1 MEIAVIGMAGRFPEA
16 ANIDEFW
23 ENLKNG
29 TETISFFSSEELEAE
44 GLDPVAIDDP
54 NYVKARGVLENIEYF
69 DAAFFSYTPA
79 EAELMDPQT
88 RIFYEVVW
96 WALENAGYSPD
107 IFPGSIGVFAGAT
120 NNRTW
125 EGRVIIS
132 GKTDLIGRF
141 ATDGYIDRDFLSTR
155 IAYRLNLTGPAISM
169 KTACSSSLV
178 AVDVACRM
186 LLTGQCD
193 IAAVGGVSA
202 PSQKKTGY
210 RYLEGMIN
218 SPDGHVRAFDAL
230 AKGVVFSDGVGAAIL
245 KRLEEA
251 LADGDNILAVIL
263 GSALNNDGARK
274 GSYSAPS
281 SEGHEDVIRAALRIA
296 EVDPE
301 DISYVETHGTGTS
314 LGDPVEIE
322 GLKGAFKTDKKNYC
336 AIGSVKSNIGHLDT
350 AAGIVSFIKTV
361 LILHHGYIPP
371 SLHYIA
377 PNPKI
382 DFENSPFYVNTQ
394 LQEWKPGDRP
404 RRAGVSSFGVGGT
417 NAHVILEEA
426 PPLQPS
432 SGSRRHQLLLLSAK
446 SGSALNQMS
455 TNFARFLKENPG
467 LNLAD
472 AAYTLKLGRSPF
484 KQRQILVASTL
495 DEAAAALTPI
505 SETELYDPEKVFR
518 STTQEEIHPVFMF
531 SGQGSQYVNMGLDLY
546 REEPAF
552 AEKMDRCFEIFRSL
566 MGYDIKDVL
575 YPLSDQS
582 NPSDRSD
589 INRTEIAQPVIF
601 MVEYA
606 LASLLMEWGIKPYA
620 MIGHSIGEYTAACLS
635 GVLTLEDAIRVV
647 SLRGKYMQRMAPGS
661 MLSVPLP
668 EKEVLPLLTPD
679 LDLAAINAPNLCV
692 VSGPTEAIN
701 RLADHLKE
709 KNLQARI
716 LHTSHAFH
724 SQSMEPMLEEF
735 ERAVA
740 KTSLKKPGIPYI
752 SNLTGKWI
760 TVEEAADP
768 GYWARH
774 LRNPVRFADGL
785 TELLKD
791 KNALLVEV
799 GPGRAL
805 VTFTRQHPLKKP
817 DQETVNL
824 VRHPQ
829 EKISDT
835 GYLLEKIG
843 RIWMVGQFID
853 WQAFYAGELRQR
865 IPLPLYPFQRQ
876 SFWISSEVFN
886 NISASSLDGGSQ
898 LSRKKELEHWFYL
911 PSWKRS
917 LLPDPGIAHRLK
929 DEGQALNW
937 LFFMDD
943 CGIGAKL
950 AQFLIQAGHNVV
962 TAVMGSSFTRLE
974 QDAFALVPGKDE
986 DYVTLL
992 NWLEKE
998 EKLPQRVV
1006 HLWNVT
1012 AAETPGWGSTWNE
1025 AKIEQYLDI
1034 GFYSLLYLAQAI
1046 GKKNIKE
1053 EMRITVF
1060 TNRALEATGHEV
1072 LWPEKAAVLGPVN
1085 VIPQEYP
1092 NIFCS
1097 AVDIVFPPGEGE
1109 RGGEEHL
1116 IRGLLDEISST
1127 APDAVI
1133 AYRGNYRLVQNYE
1146 AVTINQPHQEMPRL
1160 KERGVYLVTGGLGGI
1175 GLILARYLARQVK
1188 ARLILTGRS
1197 VFPPRQEWD
1206 QWLNTHSAA
1215 NPVSGKILKVKELE
1229 TLGAEVKVFSVD
1241 VVDYPGMKEMVAQ
1254 IRHQWGSIDGVI
1266 HAAGLPGGGIIQLKT
1281 REIADRVLLPKIKGG
1296 LVLDTVLKGIPLDFI
1311 LLCSSVNSV
1320 LPTLGQVDYFAA
1332 NAFLDAYAFYKNTAH
1347 GIFAIS
1353 VNWDAWQEVGMA
1365 VEAAKDPSEKTAGTG
1380 PQPLQCPH
1388 PLYEHYETGPG
1399 GRRKY
1404 ISHMSLKTTWPMQDH
1419 MTYDEKGLLPGTTYL
1434 EMARA
1439 AWEDLSGKIPVEIFD
1454 VNFLTPMIVVGD
1466 EVREVNLLLEP
1477 QGDYFQFMVE
1487 STTPT
1492 DVNFR
1497 QRHVVG
1503 KMKALE
1509 KESPGRCNLEEIQA
1523 RCNVRQIFIDYEKK
1537 SAKPVIK
1544 DGKPDRLLI
1553 FGPHWHIVKWEKVG
1567 KKEGLRRMELAGVF
1581 AHELEHYKLHPS
1593 IFDSATGFLFG
1604 YIYEGS
1610 AYIPFAYKRLRLFKP
1625 LPATIYSYSRVT
1637 GDTTT
1642 RKELLRFDV
1651 IVMDEQGDVCVEVE
1665 EFTMMEVSDEVRGR
1679 IYQREHLS
1687 SEALPVK
1694 DSFTSTE
1701 ELNERQRY
1709 LLRIGILP
1717 TEGVEV
1723 FRRLLAIP
1731 GGVPQVVVS
1740 TTDLPMRI
1748 ARQKQSGMNR
1758 LKDEAQ
1764 DQGPK
1769 HARPEISSAYVQ
1781 PRNDMEKTIAGIFQE
1796 NLGIAGIGINDDFFE
1811 LGGDSLKAISVTG
1824 KIHKTTHNEVP
1835 LAEFF
1840 NYPTVKKLAQFI
1852 AGKETSEI
1860 LEVIEPVEKKH
1871 YYILS
1876 PAQERLYVLFCLAPQ
1891 NTGYNLSRGF
1901 ELSGNVDKER
1911 IEEAVKKIIGRHE
1924 CLRTSFVII
1933 DGKPIQRVHEQVEFK
1948 LDYYDPAA
1956 QGSSKEEVVKGFVR
1970 PFDLEKAPLLRVGL
1984 IKAAEKKYVLVI
1996 DFHHIITD
2004 VHSMLVIFSKDFNAF
2019 YTGEALPPLQIQYKD
2034 FSEWQNRYRYSP
2046 AAKKHEEFWLE
2057 EFKNDVPVLDLPLD
2071 HVRPAVDS
2079 YQGDW
2084 IIFRLSAVETGTFR
2098 NMLQGEEATLFM
2110 GLLAVYNLL
2119 LFKLSGQEDIV
2130 VGTPTAGRN
2139 HPDLQPVMGMF
2150 VNMLVLRNFPHSEKT
2165 FSQFL
2170 KDVKER
2176 TLKAFAHQDYQFE
2189 NLVEKLA
2196 LERKPGRNPLF
2207 DVNLSLQSV
2216 AERSAQLTEEQGE
2229 FLDIETGASKFD
2241 LSLEIIEIGDFLHC
2255 KFEYKTQ
2262 LFKRE
2267 TIERFA
2273 AYFKEILAAV
2283 AKDKNIRLEDIRI
2296 IHDLLE
2302 PTAKAPE
2309 MEFKF

>member
-1 MEIAVIGMAGRFPEA
+1 MAGQFPGA
-16 ANIDEFW
+16 GNIDEFW

-29 TETISFFSSEELEAE
+29 TETISFFSPEELEAE
-44 GLDPVAIDDP
+44 GIDPMMLDDP
-54 NYVKARGVLENIEYF
+54 NYVRARGVLENIEYF

-79 EAELMDPQT
+79 EAELMDPQM

-107 IFPGSIGVFAGAT
+107 IFTGSIGLFAGAT

-132 GKTDLIGRF
+132 GKTDIIGKF
-141 ATDGYIDRDFLSTR
+141 ASDGYIDRDYLSTR

-178 AVDVACRM
+178 AVDIACRM

-193 IAAVGGVSA
+193 LAAAGGVSV
-202 PSQKKTGY
+202 PSQRKVGY
-210 RYLEGMIN
+210 RYQEGMIH
-218 SPDGHVRAFDAL
+218 SPDGHVRSFDAL
-230 AKGVVFSDGVGAAIL
+230 AKGVVFSDGVGVAIL

-251 LADGDNILAVIL
+251 LDDGDNILAVIL

-274 GSYSAPS
+274 GSFSAPS
-281 SEGHEDVIRAALRIA
+281 SEGHEDVIQAALRIA

-322 GLKGAFKTDKKNYC
+322 GLKGAFRSDKKHYC
-336 AIGSVKSNIGHLDT
+336 ALGSVKSNIGHLDT
-350 AAGIVSFIKTV
+350 AAGIAALIKTV
-361 LILHHGYIPP
+361 LALQHGYIPP
-371 SLHYIA
+371 SLHYTA

-382 DFENSPFYVNTQ
+382 DFENSPFYVNTR
-394 LQEWKPGDRP
+394 LREWKRGDRP

-417 NAHVILEEA
+417 NAHVVLEEA
-426 PPLQPS
+426 PPRQPS
-432 SGSRRHQLLLLSAK
+432 SGSRRHQLILLSAK
-446 SGSALNQMS
+446 SASALDQMS
-455 TNFARFLKENPG
+455 MNFARFLKENPG

-495 DEAAAALTPI
+495 DEAAAALTPG
-505 SETELYDPEKVFR
+505 SETEPYDSEKVFR
-518 STTQEEIHPVFMF
+518 SFTREEVHPVFMF
-531 SGQGSQYVNMGLDLY
+531 SGQGSQYINMGLDLY

-552 AEKMDRCFEIFRSL
+552 TETMDRCFEIFRSL

-582 NPSDRSD
+582 DQSD

-620 MIGHSIGEYTAACLS
+620 MMGHSIGEYTAACLS
-635 GVLTLEDAIRVV
+635 GVFSLEDAIRVV
-647 SLRGKYMQRMAPGS
+647 ALRGKSMQSMVPGA

-668 EKEVLPLLTPD
+668 EKEVLPLLNPQ
-679 LDLAAINAPNLCV
+679 LDLAAVNAPNLCV
-692 VSGPTEAIN
+692 VSGPCEAIN
-701 RLADHLKE
+701 SLADRLKE
-709 KNLQARI
+709 KNLQVRV

-735 ERAVA
+735 EREVA

-752 SNLTGKWI
+752 SNLTGTWI
-760 TVEEAADP
+760 TVEEATDP

-774 LRNPVRFADGL
+774 LRNPVRFAEGL

-805 VTFTRQHPLKKP
+805 VTFARQHPYKNP

-824 VRHPQ
+824 IRHPQ
-829 EKISDT
+829 ENISDT

-843 RIWMVGQFID
+843 RIWMTDQFID
-853 WQAFYAGELRQR
+853 WQAFYAGEQRQR

-876 SFWISSEVFN
+876 DFWISPEVFN
-886 NISASSLDGGSQ
+886 NIGGSSLEGGNQ
-898 LSRKKELEHWFYL
+898 PGRKKQLEHWFYL

-917 LLPDPGIAHRLK
+917 LLPDPGMAQRLN

-943 CGIGAKL
+943 SGIGAKMV
-950 AQFLIQAGHNVV
+950 QFLIQAGHHVV
-962 TAVMGSSFTRLE
+962 TVARGSAFAHLE
-974 QDAFALVPGKDE
+974 QNAFALVPGKDE

-1025 AKIEQYLDI
+1025 EKIQQYLDM

-1060 TNRALEATGHEV
+1060 TNRALEATGHETI
-1072 LWPEKAAVLGPVN
+1072 WPEKAAALGPVN

-1097 AVDIVFPPGEGE
+1097 AVDIVFPVGEGE

-1116 IRGLLDEISST
+1116 VRALLEEISST
-1127 APDAVI
+1127 TLDTVI
-1133 AYRGNYRLVQNYE
+1133 AYRGNYRLVQDYE

-1175 GLILARYLARQVK
+1175 GLVLARYLAQQAK

-1206 QWLNTHSAA
+1206 QWLNTHSVAD
-1215 NPVSGKILKVKELE
+1215 PVSSKILKVKELE
-1229 TLGAEVKVFSVD
+1229 SLGAEVKVFSVD
-1241 VVDYPGMKEMVAQ
+1241 VVDYPGMKKMVAQ
-1254 IRHQWGSIDGVI
+1254 VRRQCGSIDGVI
-1266 HAAGLPGGGIIQLKT
+1266 HAAGLPGGGLIQLKT
-1281 REIADRVLLPKIKGG
+1281 REIADRVLLPKIKGT
-1296 LVLDTVLKGIPLDFI
+1296 LVLDTVLKDIPLDFV

-1320 LPTLGQVDYFAA
+1320 IPTLGQVDYFAA

-1347 GIFAIS
+1347 GIFTIS
-1353 VNWDAWQEVGMA
+1353 INWDAWQEIGMA
-1365 VEAAKDPSEKTAGTG
+1365 VEAAKDPTGKTAGTG
-1380 PQPLQCPH
+1380 PQLLKCPH
-1388 PLYEHYETGPG
+1388 PFYEHYKADQE

-1404 ISHMSLKTTWPMQDH
+1404 TGHMSLKTTWPMQDH

-1439 AWEDLSGKIPVEIFD
+1439 AWEDFTGKVPVEIFD
-1454 VNFLTPMIVVGD
+1454 VNFLTPMMVVGD
-1466 EVREVNLLLEP
+1466 EVREVSLLLEQ

-1497 QRHVVG
+1497 QRHVMG
-1503 KMKALE
+1503 KMRGLE
-1509 KESPGRCNLEEIQA
+1509 KESPGSYNLEEIQA
-1523 RCNVRQIFIDYEKK
+1523 RCNVYQTFSNYEMD
-1537 SAKPVIK
+1537 SIKPVIK

-1553 FGPHWHIVKWEKVG
+1553 FGPHWQIGKWVKMG
-1567 KKEGLRRMELAGVF
+1567 KKEGLRRLELTGGF

-1593 IFDSATGFLFG
+1593 MLDQATSFLFG
-1604 YIYEGS
+1604 HIYAGS

-1625 LPATIYSYSRVT
+1625 LPANIYSYSWIT
-1637 GDTTT
+1637 TDTTT
-1642 RKELLRFDV
+1642 RKELLTFGV
-1651 IVMDEQGDVCVEVE
+1651 ILTDEQGDVCVEVE

-1687 SEALPVK
+1687 SDALPVK
-1694 DSFTSTE
+1694 DSFTSRE

-1717 TEGVEV
+1717 AEGVEV
-1723 FRRLLAIP
+1723 FRRLLAVP

-1740 TTDLPMRI
+1740 TIDLPMRI
-1748 ARQKQSGMNR
+1748 ARQKQAGMNR
-1758 LKDEAQ
+1758 MKDDAR

-1769 HARPEISSAYVQ
+1769 HARPEISSTYVE
-1781 PRNDMEKTIAGIFQE
+1781 PRDDMEKTIAGIFQE
-1796 NLGIAGIGINDDFFE
+1796 HLGIAGIGINDDFFE
-1811 LGGDSLKAISVTG
+1811 LGGDSLKAVSVTG
-1824 KIHKTTHNEVP
+1824 KIHKTTQTEVP

-1840 NYPTVKKLAQFI
+1840 NNPTVKKLAHFI
-1852 AGKETSEI
+1852 AGKETRDI
-1860 LEVIEPVEKKH
+1860 LEVVEPVEKKD
-1871 YYILS
+1871 YYMLS
-1876 PAQERLYVLFCLAPQ
+1876 PAQERLYVLYRLAPQ
-1891 NTGYNLSRGF
+1891 NTGYNLSRGI
-1901 ELSGNVDKER
+1901 ELSEDVDKER
-1911 IEEAVKKIIGRHE
+1911 VEEAIKKIIQRHDS
-1924 CLRTSFVII
+1924 LRTSFDFI
-1933 DGKPIQRVHEQVEFK
+1933 DGKPIQRVYDQVEFK
-1948 LDYYDPAA
+1948 LDYYDLTEP
-1956 QGSSKEEVVKGFVR
+1956 GSSKDEVLKGFVR
-1970 PFDLEKAPLLRVGL
+1970 PFHLEKAPLLRVGL
-1984 IKAAEKKYVLVI
+1984 IKAAEKKYILAI

-2004 VHSMLVIFSKDFNAF
+2004 AHSMLVLFTRDFNAA
-2019 YTGEALPPLQIQYKD
+2019 YSDQALPPLQIQYKD
-2034 FSEWQNRYRYSP
+2034 FSQWQNRHRYSP
-2046 AAKKHEEFWLE
+2046 AIKKHEEFWQE
-2057 EFKNDVPVLDLPLD
+2057 EFKNGVPVLDLPLD
-2071 HVRPAVDS
+2071 YERPSTDS

-2084 IIFRLSAVETGTFR
+2084 VIFRLNAAETGALR
-2098 NMLQGEEATLFM
+2098 KMLSEGEVTLFM
-2110 GLLAVYNLL
+2110 GLLALYNVL

-2130 VGTPTAGRN
+2130 VGTPTAGRY
-2139 HPDLQPVMGMF
+2139 HPDLQQIMGMF
-2150 VNMLVLRNFPHSEKT
+2150 VNMLVLRNFPTGEKT
-2165 FSQFL
+2165 FNQFL
-2170 KDVKER
+2170 KEVKER
-2176 TLKAFAHQDYQFE
+2176 AFKVFAHQEYQFE
-2189 NLVEKLA
+2189 SLVEKLA

-2207 DVNLSLQSV
+2207 DVNLSLQNV
-2216 AERSAQLTEEQGE
+2216 AERSTRLTETPGE
-2229 FLDIETGASKFD
+2229 FIDIETMASKFD
-2241 LSLEIIEIGDFLHC
+2241 LSLEIIEVGDYLYC
-2255 KFEYKTQ
+2255 KFEYKTR

-2273 AYFKEILAAV
+2273 AYFKEILAEV
-2283 AKDKNIRLEDIRI
+2283 VKNKNIKLEDIRVA
-2296 IHDLLE
+2296 HDLLE